1 MMIHLRELHLQPR
14 RPTNHILG
22 CIKKSVTNRSR
33 EVILP
38 LCSAFMRPQLQYCI
52 QFWGPQHKK
61 DSGLL
66 EWVQRVTEMIRG
78 LEHLPYEDK
87 LREVGLFSLDKRR
100 LRGDV
105 IAAYQYLKGAYRK
118 AEEGHLLWQVAVGG

>member
-1 MMIHLRELHLQPR
+1 MIHLRELHLQPR

-22 CIKKSVTNRSR
+22 CIKKSVTSRSR

-105 IAAYQYLKGAYRK
+105 IAAFQYLKVPKENMGR
-118 AEEGHLLWQVAVGG
+118 GFL